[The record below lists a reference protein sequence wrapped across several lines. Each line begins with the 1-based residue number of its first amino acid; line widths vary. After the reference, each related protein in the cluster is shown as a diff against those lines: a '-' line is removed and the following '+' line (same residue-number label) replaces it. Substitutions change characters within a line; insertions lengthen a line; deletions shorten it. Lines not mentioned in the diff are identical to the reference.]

1 MIENLTFIDWI
12 SVALLSAFGITGFFN
27 GFIKEVFSAAAWIV
41 SLTISW
47 FYGPLLFPV
56 IETYIETKEIVKASS
71 FIILFLFSFLILK
84 FLGSLL
90 SKLISVIGLKGLDRI
105 LGFFF
110 GTLKVSA
117 VLTSLYI
124 YNLNFLD
131 TKQWWLDSL
140 TREYTI
146 QFITLV
152 DPILRDWEFETQ
164 NFLKKDNFN
173 SNLDIK

>member
-56 IETYIETKEIVKASS
+56 IETYIETKEVVKASS

-84 FLGSLL
+84 FLGSFL

-152 DPILRDWEFETQ
+152 EPILKDWEFETP
-164 NFLKKDNFN
+164 NFLNKDNL
-173 SNLDIK
+173 NLNL

>member
-1 MIENLTFIDWI
+1 M
-12 SVALLSAFGITGFFN
+12 LSR
-27 GFIKEVFSAAAWIV
+27 
-41 SLTISW
+41 
-47 FYGPLLFPV
+47 
-56 IETYIETKEIVKASS
+56 
-71 FIILFLFSFLILK
+71 
-84 FLGSLL
+84 
-90 SKLISVIGLKGLDRI
+90 LISVIGLKGLDRI

-152 DPILRDWEFETQ
+152 EPILKDWEFETP
-164 NFLKKDNFN
+164 NVLNKDNL
-173 SNLDIK
+173 NLNL